1 MVTYFPNFISRKS
14 IACYFVT
21 LIVVS
26 VLFLD
31 RVLPFVWMLF
41 GAVEVCSFFYFSN
54 QLTKRWYHL
63 EPEAFVRKLFW
74 TSLIIRLIYM
84 VFMYFF
90 YDFMTGQPFMFYSA
104 DEQVYYET
112 SKIWRE
118 HGFSAFRDEFRWIDF
133 SDSGEIWWTGMLC
146 MLFGPYILTARI
158 GHCLVSALTCVL
170 IYRIANRHFGER
182 TARMASI
189 FCMLM
194 PNLIYYCGIHLKEA
208 DMVFAT
214 VLLVDSVDAILMEKK
229 INWKSLALAVF
240 SLFAMFSFRTALGA
254 VGVLAVLVALALN
267 KGKLVSIWKRVGLA
281 ALVVIMLSLTTIG
294 NRLMNEMDELWQ
306 NREENQTVGMEYRSQ
321 REGGNSFAKY
331 ASSAVFAP
339 MIFTIPFATM
349 VNTEGQENQQMLH
362 GGNYVKNVMSGLVIF
377 AIVLLLISGD
387 WRKHVLPLSLM
398 VGYLVVIAFSNFAHS
413 ERFHQP
419 VLPFELMFA
428 AYGVSLLQQ
437 KHVKWID
444 YWLVFV
450 VVANIGWAWFK
461 LAGRGLV

>member
-1 MVTYFPNFISRKS
+1 MVTYFPNLISRKA

-41 GAVEVCSFFYFSN
+41 GTVEVCTFFYFSN
-54 QLTKRWYHL
+54 QLTKQWYRL
-63 EPEAFVRKLFW
+63 KPDTFVKKLFW
-74 TSLIIRLIYM
+74 TSLIIRLVYM
-84 VFMYFF
+84 VFVYFF
-90 YDFMTGQPFMFYSA
+90 YDYMTGQPFMFYSA
-104 DEQVYYET
+104 DEQFYYET
-112 SKIWRE
+112 SKIWSE
-118 HGFSAFRDEFRWIDF
+118 QGFTAFRNELRWIVF
-133 SDSGEIWWTGMLC
+133 SDSGEIWWTGLLC
-146 MLFGPYILTARI
+146 MLFGPYVLTARI
-158 GHCLVSALTCVL
+158 GHCLASALTCVL
-170 IYRIANRHFGER
+170 IYRIAKRHFGER

-214 VLLVDSVDAILMEKK
+214 LLLVDSVDAILTEKK
-229 INWKSLALAVF
+229 INWKSLVLAVF

-254 VGVLAVLVALALN
+254 VGALAVLVALALN
-267 KGKLVSIWKRVGLA
+267 KGKLVSVWKRVGLA
-281 ALVVIMLSLTTIG
+281 ALFVILLSLTTIG
-294 NRLMNEMDELWQ
+294 NRLMDEMDELWQ
-306 NREENQTVGMEYRSQ
+306 NRGENQAIGMEYRSQ
-321 REGGNSFAKY
+321 SKGGNYYAKY

-339 MIFTIPFATM
+339 AIFTIPFASM
-349 VNTEGQENQQMLH
+349 VYTEGQENQQMLH
-362 GGNYVKNVMSGLVIF
+362 GGNYVKNVMSGFVIF

-419 VLPFELMFA
+419 ALPFELMFA
-428 AYGVSLLQQ
+428 AYGISLLQN
-437 KHVKWID
+437 KHVRWID
-444 YWLVFV
+444 YWLAFI
-450 VVANIGWAWFK
+450 VAANVAWAWFK
-461 LAGRGLV
+461 LAGRGMI

>member
-1 MVTYFPNFISRKS
+1 MVPYFPNFISRKAMTS
-14 IACYFVT
+14 YFIA
-21 LIVVS
+21 LAIVS
-26 VLFLD
+26 VLFMD
-31 RVLPFVWMLF
+31 SVLPFVWMLF
-41 GAVEVCSFFYFSN
+41 GTVEVCSFFYFSN
-54 QLTKRWYHL
+54 QLTKRWYRL
-63 EPEAFVRKLFW
+63 KPDTFVKKLFW
-74 TSLIIRLIYM
+74 TSLTIRLVYM
-84 VFMYFF
+84 VFVYFF
-90 YDFMTGQPFMFYSA
+90 YDYMTGQPFMFYSA
-104 DEQVYYET
+104 DEQFYYET

-118 HGFSAFRDEFRWIDF
+118 HGFSAFQNELRWIDF
-133 SDSGEIWWTGMLC
+133 SDSGEIWWIGMLC

-158 GHCLVSALTCVL
+158 GHCLASALTCVL

-214 VLLVDSVDAILMEKK
+214 VLLVDSVDAILTEKK
-229 INWKSLALAVF
+229 FNWKSLALAVF

-254 VGVLAVLVALALN
+254 VGALAVLVALALN
-267 KGKLVSIWKRVGLA
+267 KGKLVSVWKRVGLA
-281 ALVVIMLSLTTIG
+281 ALVAILLSLTTIG

-306 NREENQTVGMEYRSQ
+306 NREENQTVGMEYRSK

-362 GGNYVKNVMSGLVIF
+362 GGNYVKNVMSGFVIF

-428 AYGVSLLQQ
+428 AYGVSLLQK

-450 VVANIGWAWFK
+450 AVANIGWAWFK
-461 LAGRGLV
+461 LAGRGMV

>member
-1 MVTYFPNFISRKS
+1 MVTYFPKLISRKS
-14 IACYFVT
+14 ITCYFVT
-21 LIVVS
+21 LAAVS
-26 VLFLD
+26 VLFFD
-31 RVLPFVWMLF
+31 RALPFVWVLF
-41 GAVEVCSFFYFSN
+41 GTVEVCSFFYFSN
-54 QLTKRWYHL
+54 QVTKRWYRL
-63 EPEAFVRKLFW
+63 SPEAFVKKLFW

-84 VFMYFF
+84 VFIYFF

-118 HGFSAFRDEFRWIDF
+118 HGFSAFRNELRWIDF

-214 VLLVDSVDAILMEKK
+214 VLLVDSVDAILTGKK

-240 SLFAMFSFRTALGA
+240 STFAMFSFRTPLGM
-254 VGVLAVLVALALN
+254 VGLLAVMVTLVLN
-267 KGKLVSIWKRVGLA
+267 RGKLTSVWKRVGLA
-281 ALVVIMLSLTTIG
+281 VFIAIVLSATTIG
-294 NRLMNEMDELWQ
+294 NRLMNDMDKLW
-306 NREENQTVGMEYRSQ
+306 EGGKDNQAVGMEYRSQ

-339 MIFTIPFATM
+339 AIFTIPFASM
-349 VNTEGQENQQMLH
+349 VYTEGQENQQMLH
-362 GGNYVKNVMSGLVIF
+362 GGNYVKNVMSGFIIF

-428 AYGVSLLQQ
+428 AYGISQLQQ

-450 VVANIGWAWFK
+450 AVANIGWAWFK